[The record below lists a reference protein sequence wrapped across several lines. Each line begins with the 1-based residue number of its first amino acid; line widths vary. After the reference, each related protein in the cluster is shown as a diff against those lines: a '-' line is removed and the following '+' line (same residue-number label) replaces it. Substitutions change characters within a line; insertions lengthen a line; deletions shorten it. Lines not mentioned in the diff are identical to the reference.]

1 MKIASS
7 AEMQEIDRKA
17 REDFSLP
24 TLLLMENA
32 GERVAEMALDM
43 LDGRNVVI
51 VAGKGNNGGDGIA
64 CARHLFNL
72 GVNVKV
78 ILLARKDEIKGDARA
93 NLEIAE
99 RLGIDILELP
109 NNIKAYLEKA
119 DLIIDAI
126 FGTGLKGE
134 VGSPFKEAIDE
145 INSAGKPV
153 LSVDIP
159 SGIGDGGEVLG
170 VAVKADRTVT
180 FALPKR
186 GLILYPGAY
195 YAGEVYVADIGIPP
209 QLLSSPSLTLIT
221 PSLLQGLIPQR
232 YPDSHKGV
240 FGHLFV
246 LSGSVGYTGAA
257 TLCCEGAL
265 RVGTGLVTLGIPA
278 SLNEIMEVKLTEA
291 MTYPL
296 PETEERS
303 LSLQALVPI
312 REKLKRCTALA
323 IGPGLSTK
331 EETCQLVK
339 ALLQEIEL
347 PAVIDADALNCL
359 AKERLNFRGKKF
371 VLTPHPGEMARLMEV
386 DAKSIQADRIGWAKK
401 LAYEASCVVVLKGA
415 RTVVASP
422 NGECFINPTGNAG
435 MASGGTGDVLTGM
448 IGGFLAQG
456 IPPLSSAILGVFLHG
471 LSGDLAKREL
481 GEEYMCAG
489 DLPRFLP
496 RAFELI
502 RSYRR
507 TRKRCVKLLDWL

>member
-43 LDGRNVVI
+43 MDGRNVVI

-240 FGHLFV
+240 FGHL
-246 LSGSVGYTGAA
+246 
-257 TLCCEGAL
+257 
-265 RVGTGLVTLGIPA
+265 
-278 SLNEIMEVKLTEA
+278 
-291 MTYPL
+291 
-296 PETEERS
+296 
-303 LSLQALVPI
+303 
-312 REKLKRCTALA
+312 
-323 IGPGLSTK
+323 
-331 EETCQLVK
+331 
-339 ALLQEIEL
+339 
-347 PAVIDADALNCL
+347 
-359 AKERLNFRGKKF
+359 
-371 VLTPHPGEMARLMEV
+371 
-386 DAKSIQADRIGWAKK
+386 
-401 LAYEASCVVVLKGA
+401 
-415 RTVVASP
+415 
-422 NGECFINPTGNAG
+422 
-435 MASGGTGDVLTGM
+435 
-448 IGGFLAQG
+448 
-456 IPPLSSAILGVFLHG
+456 
-471 LSGDLAKREL
+471 
-481 GEEYMCAG
+481 
-489 DLPRFLP
+489 
-496 RAFELI
+496 
-502 RSYRR
+502 
-507 TRKRCVKLLDWL
+507 